1 MKIININKKIDP
13 PILIPSVNIDY
24 DRYDEMIDSI
34 VALIHEEIDKWAEQ
48 NRDEEVSVPI
58 KAAIRN
64 FENSLWGKQLV
75 KQMHVDKYYFKF
87 LEEYFISCVM

>member
-1 MKIININKKIDP
+1 MKIIDINKKIDL

-34 VALIHEEIDKWAEQ
+34 VSLIHEEIDKWAEQ

-64 FENSLWGKQLV
+64 FENSLWGKQLGNRC
-75 KQMHVDKYYFKF
+75 MLINIF
-87 LEEYFISCVM
+87 LSF